1 MNYFTTSVLVVTF
14 WNFYLGSN
22 KERGTLQ
29 EKRGR
34 ATSFFPPTVVVRGTT
49 LNDKTSSDVAY
60 IMLDFLEASLLGN
73 TQCYHTQRHESAAA
87 QVTPVGEV
95 ALSIPSGTKRE
106 VVMISSTSVPLL
118 VE

>member
-1 MNYFTTSVLVVTF
+1 MDELMRMGVSLAARKHPVLTTRRDT
-14 WNFYLGSN
+14 
-22 KERGTLQ
+22 K
-29 EKRGR
+29 
-34 ATSFFPPTVVVRGTT
+34 
-49 LNDKTSSDVAY
+49 
-60 IMLDFLEASLLGN
+60 
-73 TQCYHTQRHESAAA
+73 A